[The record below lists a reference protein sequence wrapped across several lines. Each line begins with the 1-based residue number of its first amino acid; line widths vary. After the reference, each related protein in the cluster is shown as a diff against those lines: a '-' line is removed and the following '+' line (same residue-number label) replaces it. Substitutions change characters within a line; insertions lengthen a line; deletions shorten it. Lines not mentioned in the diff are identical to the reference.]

1 MRSVDRIPT
10 LSLPLAEFSNREEAA
25 EAWAT
30 WLQVPLH
37 ETAELVL
44 GPDATEQ
51 AIHNEALMLL
61 GCIIPAFHEAWQE
74 VEAEAARL
82 GI

>member
-1 MRSVDRIPT
+1 MRSVDPNPT
-10 LSLPLAEFSNREEAA
+10 MTLPLGDFTDRNSAV
-25 EAWAT
+25 EAWST

-44 GPDATEQ
+44 GQGASEE

-61 GCIIPAFHEAWQE
+61 GCIIPAFHRAWQE

-82 GI
+82 DA

>member
-10 LSLPLAEFSNREEAA
+10 LTLPITEFRNREEAVA
-25 EAWAT
+25 AWSH

-37 ETAELVL
+37 ETAERVL
-44 GPDATEQ
+44 GPGASEE

-61 GCIIPAFHEAWQE
+61 GCIIPAFHQAWQE

-82 GI
+82 GV

>member
-1 MRSVDRIPT
+1 MRTIEPT
-10 LSLPLAEFSNREEAA
+10 TDHPLPTFSNRDEAVA
-25 EAWAT
+25 AWST

-37 ETAELVL
+37 ETAQLVL
-44 GPDATEQ
+44 GPGATEE
-51 AIHNEALMLL
+51 AIHTEALMLL

-82 GI
+82 GV